1 MLTSDQQIE
10 TEMCIAEL
18 LSQSVWN
25 IGFVRAPA
33 GFAVQAL
40 SVGLQAYD
48 IGRRANDDSE
58 THGIVNII
66 LTDQSRLRYAL
77 LVIMTAVLKT

>member
-1 MLTSDQQIE
+1 LSGLQLDLQFKH
-10 TEMCIAEL
+10 CL
-18 LSQSVWN
+18 L
-25 IGFVRAPA
+25 
-33 GFAVQAL
+33 
-40 SVGLQAYD
+40 GLQAYD
-48 IGRRANDDSE
+48 IGRRANDDLE